1 MKKWRT
7 LILRLHPVTWSQV
20 VRAVLAG
27 LTMALLTPN
36 RIGENFSRVF
46 ILPKEK
52 RVAAIGLSG
61 VNTLAQIVIIQL
73 GGILGFLLLINNN
86 QFLNILNSNTGWLTI
101 SFGLIISTII
111 IITYFKIDKVIPQIN
126 SWKIVKKH
134 LESLKI
140 LNSLNNRLKWKVL
153 GLAFLKYFVYTFQ
166 FYLLLNYFGVTIA
179 WYVGIPA
186 IMTIY
191 VLLNYLP
198 VISLGE
204 AGVRGSVTLLII
216 GQFSDANL
224 SILASSFGLWA
235 INIVIPA
242 VIGGFFMQKVKF

>member
-52 RVAAIGLSG
+52 RVAAVGLSG

-73 GGILGFLLLINNN
+73 GGILGFLMLINND
-86 QFLNILNSNTGWLTI
+86 QFIDILHTSIGWFTLTL
-101 SFGLIISTII
+101 GLIISAVIVLL
-111 IITYFKIDKVIPQIN
+111 YFNINRVIPLIN
-126 SWKIVKKH
+126 RWKIVKKH

-140 LNSLNNRLKWKVL
+140 LNSLDNRLKWRVL
-153 GLAFLKYFVYTFQ
+153 AFAFLKYIVYTFQ
-166 FYLLLNYFGVTIA
+166 FYLLLNYFGVDIA
-179 WYVGIPA
+179 WHTCIPA

-191 VLLNYLP
+191 VLLTYLP
-198 VISLGE
+198 VISIGE

-216 GQFSDANL
+216 GQFSDASL

-242 VIGGFFMQKVKF
+242 VTGSFLMPRVKF